1 MPVCTSCKKNKEDD
15 GFKVCEKCRTS
26 SRESANMALE
36 YRKLRN
42 RCSRCGAEIIYGK
55 SNMCVDCREH
65 MSSNALRY
73 YYSNK
78 DDILKKRKNRSI
90 ELKEKG
96 MCTRCGKPKENK
108 DYAYCSKCKAYCKRH
123 RPKPYLAE
131 WRKQNGLC
139 RWCDNP
145 RVSGNSYCQ
154 HHIDILTASG
164 KKQCELR
171 PRTEREKPIYHA
183 RKIRYE
189 YDKDRMKILKQN
201 SDTLNLSY
209 FKE

>member
-1 MPVCTSCKKNKEDD
+1 M
-15 GFKVCEKCRTS
+15 CEKCRVS
-26 SRESANMALE
+26 SRKSANMALE

-55 SNMCVDCREH
+55 SNMCVDCREC

-78 DDILKKRKNRSI
+78 EDILKKRKNRSI

-108 DYAYCSKCKAYCKRH
+108 DYAYCSKCRAYCKRH

-139 RWCDNP
+139 RWCGNP
-145 RVSGNSYCQ
+145 RVSGKSYCQ

-164 KKQCELR
+164 KKQCQLR
-171 PRTEREKPIYHA
+171 PRTEREKPIYYA

-189 YDKDRMKILKQN
+189 YGKDRIEILKKN
-201 SDTLNLSY
+201 SDALHLSY
-209 FKE
+209 FAGK